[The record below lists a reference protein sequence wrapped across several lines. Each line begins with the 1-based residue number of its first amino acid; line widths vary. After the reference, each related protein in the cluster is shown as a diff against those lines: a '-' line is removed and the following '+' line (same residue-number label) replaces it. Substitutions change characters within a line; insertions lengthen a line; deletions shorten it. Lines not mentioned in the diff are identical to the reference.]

1 MKKFN
6 INFSHLKEDSNI
18 RMDEKFYRFYN
29 KNNWNIFNSKNQE
42 RIKLK
47 DILESDEKIFKYQEG
62 EEYYGI
68 PTGSSYIDEYGDII
82 DKQIVTKEEH
92 PNRLK
97 YKINKDSILISSLRL
112 ARAPALNYS
121 EIDYDKYVFS
131 NGFYIF
137 KIKNGWKKEFVLGLL
152 NSPEI
157 KNAIDNHIYRGIGIS
172 SYKAEDLLKIE
183 VPNIS
188 IEKQELFME
197 ETKKLEKEI
206 QIRKDKI
213 KEKGEI
219 INNLFSKYF
228 HYDKDIIYKVHKGM
242 TYGTQKEGNTAL
254 SIMNGKFSE
263 ITDNKCRLST
273 RANNSIIKEIYKIL
287 NKVGTIQTKDI
298 VTEPI
303 HRGKSPE
310 YDEEGEIPVIKTAHI
325 TSNGINHE
333 YVEFVNESFYAK
345 KTDAQLKKGDVLL
358 TSTGKPSIGKID
370 IFETDDK
377 AIPDGHVSIIRIDNT
392 IYHPKFFVYFIRS
405 VLGYVQLEKEY
416 VGCTNQIEL
425 YPDSINGILLPDISL
440 DLQEKIVEE
449 IEAEIQE
456 QDLIKAQ
463 INIIKG
469 QINEILENIIKE

>member
-6 INFSHLKEDSNI
+6 INFSHLKEDNNI

-29 KNNWNIFNSKNQE
+29 ENSWNIFNCKHQE
-42 RIKLK
+42 LIKLK
-47 DILESDEKIFKYQEG
+47 DILESDEEIFEYQEG

-68 PTGSSYIDEYGDII
+68 PTGSSYIDEYGDIT

-112 ARAPALNYS
+112 ARAPVLNYS

-152 NSPEI
+152 NLPQI
-157 KNAIDNHIYRGIGIS
+157 KKAIDNHIYRGIGIS
-172 SYKAEDLLKIE
+172 SYKVDDLLKIE
-183 VPNIS
+183 VPNVS
-188 IEKQELFME
+188 IEKQELFIE

-206 QIRKDKI
+206 QIRKDNI

-219 INNLFSKYF
+219 INNIFSQHF
-228 HYDKDIIYKVHKGM
+228 NYDKNIIYQVHKGM
-242 TYGTQKEGNTAL
+242 TYGTQKEGNTTL

-263 ITDNKCRLST
+263 ITDNKYRLST

-287 NKVGTIQTKDI
+287 NEVGTIKTKDI

-310 YDEEGEIPVIKTAHI
+310 YDEEGDIPVIKTAHI
-325 TSNGINHE
+325 TSNGISQD
-333 YVEFVNESFYAK
+333 YTEFVNKEFYAK

-370 IFETDDK
+370 IFENDDK
-377 AIPDGHVSIIRIDNT
+377 AIPDGHVSIIRIDSSKYNA
-392 IYHPKFFVYFIRS
+392 KFFVYFIRS

-449 IEAEIQE
+449 IEKKIQE

-463 INIIKG
+463 INIIRG
-469 QINEILENIIKE
+469 QMNEILENIIKE